1 MGMDRMSG
9 FDRMGGNME
18 MTRSFSQFGGSSGHM
33 GGDRGAGSKGG
44 CQIFVRN
51 VSISVISCLFLDHCR
66 IMPVLTKP
74 VLPLTA
80 FL

>member
-18 MTRSFSQFGGSSGHM
+18 MSRSFSQFGGSSGHV

-51 VSISVISCLFLDHCR
+51 VSTCEFMGCFYITVVFYRHARAC
-66 IMPVLTKP
+66 
-74 VLPLTA
+74 
-80 FL
+80 